1 MGLIIE
7 GPDASG
13 KSTLARL
20 ISLNSAMPL
29 YLAGGK
35 PRDDDEMW
43 RMINDQAKAADC
55 DSIVDRVSCISQ
67 QVYRDGL
74 FMREDLMAIAN
85 DLAKKHVLVYCRPPM
100 HVLMDPSKHEWKE
113 YDTDEWKA
121 QILANQAT
129 YVERYDLLM
138 SKLPCIIFDWTAE
151 SSTHLQ
157 QLLSEFPSSTV
168 REALKDMTGH
178 MK

>member
-1 MGLIIE
+1 MGLIVE

-20 ISLNSAMPL
+20 ISQRSGLPL

-35 PRDDDEMW
+35 PRDDEEMW
-43 RMINDQAKAADC
+43 RMIEDQAMAV
-55 DSIVDRVSCISQ
+55 DSEWIVDRVSCISQ

-74 FMREDLMAIAN
+74 FMREDLMSIAQ
-85 DLAKKHVLVYCRPPM
+85 DLAERHVLVYCRPPM
-100 HVLMDPSKHEWKE
+100 SVLKDPTKHEWKA
-113 YDTDEWKA
+113 YDTEEWKA
-121 QILANQAT
+121 QILAHQAS
-129 YVERYDLLM
+129 YVERYDILM
-138 SKLPCIIFDWTAE
+138 AKLPCVIFDWTAE
-151 SSTHLQ
+151 SATHLQ
-157 QLLSEFPSSTV
+157 NLLIEFPSATV